1 MEDQPDDGRLGVSSS
16 RNLRYLRQ
24 MSLTTAVGYLAT
36 AGDDEGGRR
45 WFQGQ
50 LRIINQLLSGH
61 GLGAH
66 VEPEQLPPLSLPQPR
81 SEMGYSYLHRL
92 RRVAA
97 YRALDKN
104 YVATP
109 FPEVARAAD
118 DPAVEKVGATNDSH
132 LLCHS
137 DAEGFYVPI
146 DFPTVLIDERI
157 AGAYLGSSVRLAHEL
172 VVVAPALEIELDR
185 AGALSPQEAERL
197 YALTEEEDGLYRE
210 LTAWLDL
217 YDAARLSLAHKSAIV
232 FL

>member
-1 MEDQPDDGRLGVSSS
+1 
-16 RNLRYLRQ
+16 
-24 MSLTTAVGYLAT
+24 MSLMTVVGYLAT
-36 AGDDEGGRR
+36 AGDDDVGRG

-50 LRIINQLLSGH
+50 LVIINRLLTSH
-61 GLGAH
+61 GFSAH
-66 VEPEQLPPLSLPQPR
+66 VEPAQLPPLSSSQPW
-81 SEMGYSYLHRL
+81 SEMGSSFLHRL

-104 YVATP
+104 YVATT
-109 FPEVARAAD
+109 FPEDAPASD
-118 DPAVEKVGATNDSH
+118 DPAIAKVGARNDSH

-146 DFPTVLIDERI
+146 DFPEVLIDERL
-157 AGAYLGSSVRLAHEL
+157 AGAFLGSSVRLAHEL

-185 AGALSPQEAERL
+185 DGTLSAQEAERL
-197 YALTEEEDGLYRE
+197 YSLTEEEDGLYRE

-217 YDAARLSLAHKSAIV
+217 YDAARLSLAHQSAIV